1 MCVAGQ
7 GPGSCAAGADGGCSF
22 PGDLLL
28 KPIVEVAGQD
38 ISHWFDP
45 KTRDVSSAGTRG
57 GVGGGMGPR
66 DRGVGRKG
74 GSWPQSEVVTAPRP
88 LSRSLR

>member
-1 MCVAGQ
+1 MGEARI
-7 GPGSCAAGADGGCSF
+7 DGGCPF

-45 KTRDVSSAGTRG
+45 KTKDVSSAWCWVCVCAG
-57 GVGGGMGPR
+57 GVGEHWKVRM
-66 DRGVGRKG
+66 GRKKRG
-74 GSWPQSEVVTAPRP
+74 
-88 LSRSLR
+88 

>member
-1 MCVAGQ
+1 M
-7 GPGSCAAGADGGCSF
+7 PGSWVASIDSGCSY

-45 KTRDVSSAGTRG
+45 KTRDVSSAGTWCWGRG
-57 GVGGGMGPR
+57 TGKQGWEENQGA
-66 DRGVGRKG
+66 
-74 GSWPQSEVVTAPRP
+74 SQSP
-88 LSRSLR
+88 